1 MSFVDSDQKIPVPA
15 QSTDRQKG
23 DELVLKK
30 KKKKSHIWKQF
41 PETICKAKAQNELSF
56 PLKVQNTE
64 KLACKPKANSCLHA
78 VPSCSCSHCL
88 SGQHRQ
94 E

>member
-30 KKKKSHIWKQF
+30 KKKKKVIFENNFLKLS
-41 PETICKAKAQNELSF
+41 AKPRHRMSSLFHSKSKT
-56 PLKVQNTE
+56 LKN
-64 KLACKPKANSCLHA
+64 
-78 VPSCSCSHCL
+78 
-88 SGQHRQ
+88 
-94 E
+94 

>member
-30 KKKKSHIWKQF
+30 KKKVIFENNFLKLS
-41 PETICKAKAQNELSF
+41 AKPRHRMSSF

>member
-30 KKKKSHIWKQF
+30 KKKKSYLK
-41 PETICKAKAQNELSF
+41 TISWNYLQSQGTEWALFHSKSKT
-56 PLKVQNTE
+56 LKN
-64 KLACKPKANSCLHA
+64 
-78 VPSCSCSHCL
+78 
-88 SGQHRQ
+88 
-94 E
+94 